1 MKRLLWSMSLACFLP
16 TVAGL
21 PAQAKSTGNVAF
33 QPNAQDLTNG
43 FTTNPEVATETSGW
57 SVANVSG
64 PLDSTILP
72 TNKTAKNVAG
82 PLDGTVLPAKTAKNV
97 AAPLDSTVQ
106 LTNKT
111 AKNVAGPLDSSVLPT
126 SKTAKN
132 VVGPLD
138 SSVLPTSKTIKN
150 VVGPLDS
157 AVLPTTKTAKNV
169 VGPLDSAVL
178 PTTKTTRTVVSRQP
192 VAAALPL
199 SVETTKVAIAQDPA
213 APATTEPVQPAT
225 PETQPAQPATPQRLA
240 DACNC
245 TTTEDT
251 TELNNQLDGLQNQQF
266 PINTPGTG
274 GFTMS
279 PAISINNPV
288 GFGADKGVGFL
299 TGSYQ
304 SRTRFTQKSDGELGI
319 GVGLFDAVEAV
330 GLELS
335 YTINSFG
342 TSQGFGSGGFNAKL
356 HKRFGDAGL
365 AVGWN
370 RFANVTFGNTG
381 VASDYPKNSYYAV
394 ATQVIRNGDDI
405 DSFLSRIA
413 LSAGVGGGQF
423 LSQDTL
429 NNTPAGQNPS
439 GVNAF
444 GSAAFRVAKP
454 LSAIVEWTG
463 QDLAAGLSITPFD
476 GFPLVITPAF
486 RDISGIRN
494 ESARFVL
501 GVSTAWQF

>member
-1 MKRLLWSMSLACFLP
+1 LSNREYQQMKRLLWSMSLACFLP

-43 FTTNPEVATETSGW
+43 FTTNPEVATETTGW
-57 SVANVSG
+57 SVANVAG

-82 PLDGTVLPAKTAKNV
+82 PLDGTALPTNKTAKNV
-97 AAPLDSTVQ
+97 AAPLNSTVR
-106 LTNKT
+106 LTTKT
-111 AKNVAGPLDSSVLPT
+111 TKNVAGPLDSTVLPT
-126 SKTAKN
+126 T
-132 VVGPLD
+132 
-138 SSVLPTSKTIKN
+138 KTIKN
-150 VVGPLDS
+150 ASGPLDS
-157 AVLPTTKTAKNV
+157 AVLPTTKTIKN
-169 VGPLDSAVL
+169 G
-178 PTTKTTRTVVSRQP
+178 VSRQP

-213 APATTEPVQPAT
+213 TPTTPEPVQPAT
-225 PETQPAQPATPQRLA
+225 PDTTQPAAPQTLA

-251 TELNNQLDGLQNQQF
+251 TELNNQLNGLQNQQF

-274 GFTMS
+274 SFNLS

-299 TGSYQ
+299 TASYQ
-304 SRTRFTQKSDGELGI
+304 ARTRFTQKSDGELGI

-356 HKRFGDAGL
+356 HKRFGDAGV

-370 RFANVTFGNTG
+370 RFANVTLGNTG
-381 VASDYPKNSYYAV
+381 TQTDYPRNSYYAV

-429 NNTPAGQNPS
+429 NNTPAGQSPS

-454 LSAIVEWTG
+454 VSAIVEWTG

-486 RDISGIRN
+486 RDISGIKN

>member
-1 MKRLLWSMSLACFLP
+1 LSNREYQQMKRLLWSMSLACFLP

-21 PAQAKSTGNVAF
+21 PAQAKSIGNVAF
-33 QPNAQDLTNG
+33 EPKASEPTNG
-43 FTTNPEVATETSGW
+43 FTSNTEVPSETSGW
-57 SVANVSG
+57 SVANVAG
-64 PLDSTILP
+64 PLDSTVLP
-72 TNKTAKNVAG
+72 TSKAAKNIAG
-82 PLDGTVLPAKTAKNV
+82 PLDSAVLPT
-97 AAPLDSTVQ
+97 S
-106 LTNKT
+106 KT
-111 AKNVAGPLDSSVLPT
+111 AKNVAGPLDSAVLPT

-132 VVGPLD
+132 VA
-138 SSVLPTSKTIKN
+138 
-150 VVGPLDS
+150 GPLDS
-157 AVLPTTKTAKNV
+157 AVLPTSKTAKNV
-169 VGPLDSAVL
+169 AN
-178 PTTKTTRTVVSRQP
+178 QHP

-199 SVETTKVAIAQDPA
+199 SVETTKVAIAQTPA
-213 APATTEPVQPAT
+213 APEPVQPVQPAT
-225 PETQPAQPATPQRLA
+225 PETTQPAQPATSTPQKLA

-251 TELNNQLDGLQNQQF
+251 TELNNQLDGLRNQQF

-274 GFTMS
+274 GFSLS

-299 TGSYQ
+299 TASYQ
-304 SRTRFTQKSDGELGI
+304 ARTRFTQKSDGELGI

-356 HKRFGDAGL
+356 HKRFGDAGV
-365 AVGWN
+365 AIGWN
-370 RFANVTFGNTG
+370 RFANVQFGSNST
-381 VASDYPKNSYYAV
+381 DYPKNSYYAV

-405 DSFLSRIA
+405 DNFLSRIA

-423 LSQDTL
+423 VSQDTL
-429 NNTPAGQNPS
+429 NTTPVGQAPR

-444 GSAAFRVAKP
+444 GSAAFRLAKP